1 MSIKKI
7 IAIGSAKGG
16 VGKSSITASVA
27 LHLSKNYSVGILD
40 ADIYGPNQHLL
51 FDIKEKPSFIK
62 SSEKKLL
69 KPIIKKNIQFSSV
82 GFLLEEEKA
91 VMWRGPILSST
102 IKQLFYST
110 QWNDLDFLFIDMPP
124 GTGDA
129 YLTVLKDINIDDF
142 ILVTTNNK
150 LSISD
155 SLKTLTMVEK
165 FDINILGYIEN
176 NIITNSK
183 PNNENIFNS
192 KKINHLGSVNF
203 DSKIYN
209 FDPSHVSDDIIVISK
224 NIVSNSKKYE

>member
-16 VGKSSITASVA
+16 VGKSSITASIA
-27 LHLSKNYSVGILD
+27 LYLAKNYSVGILD

-51 FDIKEKPSFIK
+51 FDIIEKPSFTK
-62 SSEKKLL
+62 SNERKLL
-69 KPIIKKNIQFSSV
+69 NPIIKKNIQFSSV
-82 GFLLEEEKA
+82 GFLLEEEKPA
-91 VMWRGPILSST
+91 MWRGPILSST

-142 ILVTTNNK
+142 ILVTSNNK

-155 SLKTLTMVEK
+155 SLKTLTMIKK
-165 FDINILGYIEN
+165 FNINVLGYIEN
-176 NIITNSK
+176 NLIANTQSK
-183 PNNENIFNS
+183 NKNIFNT
-192 KKINHLGSVNF
+192 KKINYLGYVNF
-203 DSKIYN
+203 DYKIYN
-209 FDPSHVSDDIIVISK
+209 FDTNYVSDDIIALSEKILSTINK
-224 NIVSNSKKYE
+224 I

>member
-16 VGKSSITASVA
+16 VGKSSITASIA

-51 FDIKEKPSFIK
+51 FDIIEKPSFTK
-62 SSEKKLL
+62 SNERKLL

-82 GFLLEEEKA
+82 GFLLEDEKA
-91 VMWRGPILSST
+91 AMWRGPILSST

-142 ILVTTNNK
+142 ILVTSNNK

-155 SLKTLTMVEK
+155 SLKTLTMIKK
-165 FDINILGYIEN
+165 FNINVLGYIEN
-176 NIITNSK
+176 NIINTQSK
-183 PNNENIFNS
+183 NKNIFNL
-192 KKINHLGSVNF
+192 KKINYLGSVNF

-209 FDPSHVSDDIIVISK
+209 FDTNHVSDDIIAISEK
-224 NIVSNSKKYE
+224 ILSTINKI

>member
-51 FDIKEKPSFIK
+51 FDIIEKPSFTK
-62 SSEKKLL
+62 SNERKLL
-69 KPIIKKNIQFSSV
+69 NPIIKKNIQFSSV
-82 GFLLEEEKA
+82 GFLLEEEKPA
-91 VMWRGPILSST
+91 MWRGPILSST

-142 ILVTTNNK
+142 ILVTSNNK

-155 SLKTLTMVEK
+155 SLKTLTMIKK
-165 FDINILGYIEN
+165 FNINVLGYIEN
-176 NIITNSK
+176 NLIPNTQSK
-183 PNNENIFNS
+183 NKNIFNS
-192 KKINHLGSVNF
+192 KKINHLGYVNF
-203 DSKIYN
+203 DPKIYN
-209 FDPSHVSDDIIVISK
+209 FDTNYVSDDIIALSEKILSTINK
-224 NIVSNSKKYE
+224 I

>member
-16 VGKSSITASVA
+16 VGKSSITASIA

-91 VMWRGPILSST
+91 AMWRGPILSST

-129 YLTVLKDINIDDF
+129 YLTVMKDINIDDF
-142 ILVTTNNK
+142 ILVTSNNK
-150 LSISD
+150 LAISD
-155 SLKTLTMVEK
+155 SLKTLTMAEK
-165 FDINILGYIEN
+165 FNINVFGYIEN
-176 NIITNSK
+176 HMITSSK
-183 PNNENIFNS
+183 SNDENIFNL
-192 KKINHLGSVNF
+192 KIGKVLASIDTFGG
-203 DSKIYN
+203 
-209 FDPSHVSDDIIVISK
+209 
-224 NIVSNSKKYE
+224 KYETY